1 MESVMTTSER
11 DNLVSSFLE
20 IAVGQTVDTAT
31 QFLQVIWV
39 LLSLPLCNFCF
50 LLRLQFLSSMNVKVV
65 FRVPSLLRALYIVY
79 G

>member
-50 LLRLQFLSSMNVKVV
+50 LLRLQFLYSMNVKVV